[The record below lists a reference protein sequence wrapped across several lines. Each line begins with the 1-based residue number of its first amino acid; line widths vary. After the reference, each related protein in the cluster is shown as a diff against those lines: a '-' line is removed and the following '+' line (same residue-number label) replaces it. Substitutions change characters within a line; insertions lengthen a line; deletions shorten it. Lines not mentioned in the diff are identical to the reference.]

1 MIVHRGEQSFMAMK
15 VADAIEM
22 RILSTLAREPDR
34 EFYQRE
40 IARLAGVSVGG
51 TSQRLRGIV
60 KRGLVHARKSG
71 RMIFYRFNLNDPLAR
86 QFKILLSVNRI
97 HDLVRELMPYSR
109 RVILFGSCATGRDV
123 LDSDIDLLVLSQEG
137 KQVRKTVSAHADAI
151 RRKISPV
158 VVSANQFRQLRLKD
172 RALYDRINSG
182 LTLWEVE

>member
-1 MIVHRGEQSFMAMK
+1 MLVKLM
-15 VADAIEM
+15 DAIEM

-40 IARLAGVSVGG
+40 IARLAGISVGG

-60 KRGLVHARKSG
+60 KNGLVHARKSG
-71 RMIFYRFNLNDPLAR
+71 RMIFYRFNLNDPVAR

-97 HDLVRELMPYSR
+97 HDLVRDLAPHSR
-109 RVILFGSCATGRDV
+109 RVVLFGSCAAGTDV
-123 LDSDIDLLVLSQEG
+123 LDSDIDLLVVSQEA
-137 KQVRKTVSAHADAI
+137 KKVRRIVGAHEDSI
-151 RRKISPV
+151 GRRISPV